1 MTVVTR
7 SKEADMPDQSTEI
20 VEALTDRIIE
30 VDSQPL
36 ACIRE
41 TDRSPLKL
49 EQNALFWADLNLDED
64 PETNQQVYETTG
76 FTDREGAERLI
87 NQVAKAQPKS
97 QDLWAQNSALSFL
110 NGIAPENPL
119 EGLIAAQMV
128 VAHNMAM
135 EFSRRAME
143 ADFPDAVDRNINRTT
158 KLMKAFAA
166 HAEAL
171 NKLRNKGQQQ
181 IIVKHQHV
189 QVNQGGQAVIGDVH
203 NPGRG

>member
-1 MTVVTR
+1 
-7 SKEADMPDQSTEI
+7 MPEQSTEI
-20 VEALTDRIIE
+20 LEAVADRLINTDNEPFSHGKALPAEI
-30 VDSQPL
+30 VSTGSK
-36 ACIRE
+36 A
-41 TDRSPLKL
+41 PLKL
-49 EQNALFWADLNLDED
+49 EQNALFWPDCNLDED
-64 PETNQQVYETTG
+64 QETNQQVYETTG
-76 FTDREGAERLI
+76 FSDREGAERLI

-110 NGIAPENPL
+110 NGIAPESPL

-135 EFSRRAME
+135 EFSKRAME
-143 ADFPDAVDRNINRTT
+143 ADLPDAVDRNINRTT

-166 HAEAL
+166 HVEAL

-181 IIVKHQHV
+181 IIVTHQHV